1 MAAPVLYVVSAE
13 VRPEADGRWRAW
25 MADEHM
31 ADVCR
36 EPGFLGATLRRDVLN
51 PETPDG
57 WVRWEVHYEVA
68 TRADLDAYLSG
79 EAVRRLRAEGL
90 RLFAQDV
97 RLTRRVLLAEATVR
111 A

>member
-13 VRPEADGRWRAW
+13 VRPEAEGRWRVW

-31 ADVCR
+31 RDVCR
-36 EPGFLGATLRRDVLN
+36 EPGFLGASLWRDVLN

-57 WVRWEVHYEVA
+57 WARWEVHYEVA

-79 EAVRRLRAEGL
+79 EAVQRLRAEGS
-90 RLFAQDV
+90 RLFAHDV
-97 RLTRRVLLAEATVR
+97 RLARRVLVAEAAVR